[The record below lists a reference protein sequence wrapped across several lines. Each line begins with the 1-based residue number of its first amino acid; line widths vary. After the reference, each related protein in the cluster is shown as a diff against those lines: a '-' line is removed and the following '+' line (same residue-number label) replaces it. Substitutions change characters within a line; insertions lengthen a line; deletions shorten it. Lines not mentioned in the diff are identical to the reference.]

1 MITHC
6 QVSIYVQSFSQKSQA
21 IRVKSSQSRRQNHS
35 RKRNRNAIPQQFNY
49 TITHTSYHII
59 QLKKFKINHFL
70 YNKKYNVCTSDELK
84 LYLKL
89 SDVMLLHWYI
99 MVHSFGLAFGAPPFY
114 CLLFEIESLWLSA
127 CSVEYIERLK

>member
-1 MITHC
+1 MCNH
-6 QVSIYVQSFSQKSQA
+6 SARRARPSELSQA
-21 IRVKSSQSRRQNHS
+21 KVEGKITVA
-35 RKRNRNAIPQQFNY
+35 NAIPQQFNY

-89 SDVMLLHWYI
+89 SDVMLLHWY